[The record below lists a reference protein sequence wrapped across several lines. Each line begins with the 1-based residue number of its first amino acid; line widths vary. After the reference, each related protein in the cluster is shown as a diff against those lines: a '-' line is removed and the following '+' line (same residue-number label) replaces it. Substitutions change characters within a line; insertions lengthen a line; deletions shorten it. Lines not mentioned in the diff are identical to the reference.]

1 MLKYDFNP
9 VGPIIG
15 IRRDNNGMNKIDKEN
30 MKYLRS
36 HVFYV
41 SSNLDPKRKRPAK
54 VYNVMKL

>member
-1 MLKYDFNP
+1 MFKYDFNP

-36 HVFYV
+36 HV
-41 SSNLDPKRKRPAK
+41 SMLARIWILKENDQPKST
-54 VYNVMKL
+54 M